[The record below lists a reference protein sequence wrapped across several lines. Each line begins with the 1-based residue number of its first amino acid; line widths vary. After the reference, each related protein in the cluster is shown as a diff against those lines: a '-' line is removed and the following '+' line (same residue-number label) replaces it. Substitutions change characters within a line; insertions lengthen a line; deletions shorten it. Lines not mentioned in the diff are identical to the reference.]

1 MFAISKSPMKTTI
14 GERQI
19 PLPKRFSGI
28 LPEFKGIIDINRWMR
43 ASRSYPTYTRPNYYA
58 FRPEA
63 KVVLRDVDSADQ
75 TDYRGKVEQTLEV
88 AGLPEA
94 LEESMKRQGLS
105 KQGFVVGIK
114 PNWMMALTTRE
125 PQVWTNPVLIECIV
139 DFLLDKGYKNI
150 VIFESD
156 NMYSNFVQNHT
167 VSAVL
172 RDIIGVSLERY
183 RAKGVQ
189 IVNLTEEAKD
199 VGVYLLNT
207 RKIGKYPVA
216 PTLKEI
222 GFLINV
228 PKLKTHPSSGAT
240 LALKNMQGANFFPDK
255 FNYLHGNAMFD
266 GFLSHGNFWFDP
278 TFELNVNPELEY
290 TKDMFSVIDAE
301 YGLDGFGGWKSEYLY
316 VMGNR
321 VKSPF
326 TGLEIRW
333 STLRHPGKLIASRD
347 PYKLEIVTMLL
358 MNYNVKQ
365 LMVNPLL
372 RSMVEIV
379 SGLPSEIR
387 IDDNGKNELRPFSGF
402 HTTGNLEAIYT
413 TLFGKKAEK
422 LSWESRFISDLI
434 VKILT
439 IGEGIYPVANIF
451 GWLSTGTDPRFCL
464 KKWKSYRKELS
475 HSVGRWWGRNLADKR
490 ERKAQGNGGAPF
502 IFGKEMITRVIDR

>member
-1 MFAISKSPMKTTI
+1 MKYKFL
-14 GERQI
+14 
-19 PLPKRFSGI
+19 LPKRFSGI

-43 ASRSYPTYTRPNYYA
+43 VSRSYPTYPRPNYYA

-63 KVVLRDVDSADQ
+63 KVVLRDVDSANQ

-139 DFLLDKGYKNI
+139 DVLLDKGYKNI

-216 PTLKEI
+216 PTLKKI

-228 PKLKTHPSSGAT
+228 PKLKTHPSSRSNPRSEKHARS
-240 LALKNMQGANFFPDK
+240 A
-255 FNYLHGNAMFD
+255 
-266 GFLSHGNFWFDP
+266 FLS
-278 TFELNVNPELEY
+278 
-290 TKDMFSVIDAE
+290 
-301 YGLDGFGGWKSEYLY
+301 
-316 VMGNR
+316 R
-321 VKSPF
+321 
-326 TGLEIRW
+326 
-333 STLRHPGKLIASRD
+333 
-347 PYKLEIVTMLL
+347 
-358 MNYNVKQ
+358 
-365 LMVNPLL
+365 
-372 RSMVEIV
+372 
-379 SGLPSEIR
+379 
-387 IDDNGKNELRPFSGF
+387 
-402 HTTGNLEAIYT
+402 
-413 TLFGKKAEK
+413 
-422 LSWESRFISDLI
+422 
-434 VKILT
+434 
-439 IGEGIYPVANIF
+439 
-451 GWLSTGTDPRFCL
+451 
-464 KKWKSYRKELS
+464 
-475 HSVGRWWGRNLADKR
+475 
-490 ERKAQGNGGAPF
+490 
-502 IFGKEMITRVIDR
+502 